1 MRQRDKKKR
10 LSECG
15 MTLVELLASLLIMS
29 MVTIAVC
36 GGVVAVQKAYRRTAG
51 RSEAELVLATTA
63 ELLSAEFSGAVE
75 ESEDSGSL
83 TFRNG
88 KDGVWMSFANDP
100 EKGICK
106 VYAGASQSVPL
117 LSNGAMADHFYTKF
131 ESCTYEN
138 ACFTVK
144 NLAVYEKAEA
154 NEDGQTPAAIL
165 PELTVRAVNL
175 EGL

>member
-1 MRQRDKKKR
+1 MVADFAV
-10 LSECG
+10 
-15 MTLVELLASLLIMS
+15 VEGRGP
-29 MVTIAVC
+29 C
-36 GGVVAVQKAYRRTAG
+36 DRR
-51 RSEAELVLATTA
+51 LVLRRGRRRVASGPPPFAFFRCLGRHVHASDDTA
-63 ELLSAEFSGAVE
+63 AHA
-75 ESEDSGSL
+75 
-83 TFRNG
+83 
-88 KDGVWMSFANDP
+88 
-100 EKGICK
+100 
-106 VYAGASQSVPL
+106 QSVPL

-144 NLAVYEKAEA
+144 NLAVYEKAET

>member
-1 MRQRDKKKR
+1 
-10 LSECG
+10 
-15 MTLVELLASLLIMS
+15 
-29 MVTIAVC
+29 
-36 GGVVAVQKAYRRTAG
+36 
-51 RSEAELVLATTA
+51 
-63 ELLSAEFSGAVE
+63 
-75 ESEDSGSL
+75 
-83 TFRNG
+83 
-88 KDGVWMSFANDP
+88 
-100 EKGICK
+100 
-106 VYAGASQSVPL
+106 
-117 LSNGAMADHFYTKF
+117 MADHFYTKF